1 MAANPCPTGDME
13 EIDGMESI
21 VCKFGGTSLADAD
34 QIRKVRDILQS
45 SPNRKYVVP
54 SAPGKR
60 DRDDTKITD
69 LLYLSHELSRQQVD
83 FVDPFSRIRKRYSD
97 LVDALQVDLDIEALL
112 DTLQGEIADGAS
124 VDFVASRGEFLC
136 GKLLA
141 KLLDAT
147 FVDPADSILFR
158 SGGELD
164 TATYDV
170 LGRCLSGDGV
180 FVIPGFYGSDAHGE
194 VRTFSRGGSDITG
207 SIVSRAVGA
216 KVYENWTDVSGMLMA
231 DPRMIPEARPVRE
244 ITYREI
250 RELSYMGAS
259 VFHDEAMFP
268 VRESN
273 IPVNIRNTNRPSD
286 PGTLIL
292 PQREITDELIVGVA
306 GRPACS
312 MLFIEKAMMN
322 QERGFGRRVL
332 ETVASHEISYEHTPS
347 GIDTMSVIIRDE
359 ELDGKGEALLRDIE
373 RVLEPD
379 RAELIPG
386 LALIATVGEGM
397 SHRVGI
403 AARLFG
409 ALSDAKVNVRV
420 IDQGASEINIIV
432 GVEEEDY
439 ERAVKAIYSA
449 FVGR

>member
-1 MAANPCPTGDME
+1 
-13 EIDGMESI
+13 MESI
-21 VCKFGGTSLADAD
+21 VCKFGGTSLADAE
-34 QIRKVRDILQS
+34 QITKVRHILES
-45 SPNRKYVVP
+45 EPKRRFVVP

-60 DRDDTKITD
+60 DGEDTKITD
-69 LLYLSHELSRQQVD
+69 LLYLCHELSRQNVD
-83 FVDPFSRIRKRYSD
+83 FVEPFNRIRKRYRD
-97 LVDALQVDLDIEALL
+97 LVDALHVDLDIDELL
-112 DTLQGEIADGAS
+112 GVVQREIAQGAS
-124 VDFVASRGEFLC
+124 TDFVASRGEFLC
-136 GKLLA
+136 GKILANLLN
-141 KLLDAT
+141 AT
-147 FVDPADSILFR
+147 FLDPADAILFR

-164 TATYDV
+164 TETYAR
-170 LGRCLSGDGV
+170 LGNCLTGEGT
-180 FVIPGFYGSDAHGE
+180 FVIPGFYGKDANGD

-207 SIVSRAVGA
+207 SIVARAVGA

-231 DPRMIPEARPVRE
+231 DPRMIPNARPIRE

-273 IPVNIRNTNRPSD
+273 IPVNIRNTNRPED

-292 PQREITDELIVGVA
+292 PSRELTDELIVGVA

-312 MLFIEKAMMN
+312 MLFIAKALMN

-332 ETVASHEISYEHTPS
+332 EIVASHEISYEHTPS
-347 GIDTMSVIIRDE
+347 GIDTMSVIFRDE
-359 ELDGKGEALLRDIE
+359 ELDGKGEGLLRDIE

-403 AARLFG
+403 AARLFS
-409 ALSDAKVNVRV
+409 ALSSAGVNVRV

-439 ERAVKAIYSA
+439 EQAVKAIYGA
-449 FVGR
+449 FVEE

>member
-1 MAANPCPTGDME
+1 
-13 EIDGMESI
+13 
-21 VCKFGGTSLADAD
+21 
-34 QIRKVRDILQS
+34 
-45 SPNRKYVVP
+45 
-54 SAPGKR
+54 
-60 DRDDTKITD
+60 
-69 LLYLSHELSRQQVD
+69 
-83 FVDPFSRIRKRYSD
+83 
-97 LVDALQVDLDIEALL
+97 
-112 DTLQGEIADGAS
+112 
-124 VDFVASRGEFLC
+124 
-136 GKLLA
+136 
-141 KLLDAT
+141 
-147 FVDPADSILFR
+147 
-158 SGGELD
+158 
-164 TATYDV
+164 
-170 LGRCLSGDGV
+170 
-180 FVIPGFYGSDAHGE
+180 
-194 VRTFSRGGSDITG
+194 
-207 SIVSRAVGA
+207 
-216 KVYENWTDVSGMLMA
+216 
-231 DPRMIPEARPVRE
+231 
-244 ITYREI
+244 
-250 RELSYMGAS
+250 MGAS

-312 MLFIEKAMMN
+312 MLYIEKAMMN

-359 ELDGKGEALLRDIE
+359 ELDGKGEVLLRDIE